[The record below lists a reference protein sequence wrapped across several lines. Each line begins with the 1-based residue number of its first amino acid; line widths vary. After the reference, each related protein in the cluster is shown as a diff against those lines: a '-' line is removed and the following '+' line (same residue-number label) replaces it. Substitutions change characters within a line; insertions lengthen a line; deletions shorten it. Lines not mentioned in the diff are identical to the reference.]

1 MGLAQKLGISKQIF
15 YLALA
20 TAIRGLRD
28 NLRYVLWQPFAL
40 SLGITMK
47 SIGALESLMDLAKIV
62 IQPVLGAASDA
73 IGRKRF
79 LVIRDFLIVVS
90 GLCFLYARDWFLLAA
105 GMILIG
111 FSVALIPIYNATVAE
126 SADPKQLGWIYSL
139 LGSSYMALGLV
150 GTLSAGFLAEKYGYS
165 SVYLLS
171 TVFAVASLLVT
182 FFKIEETLD
191 PDDKMGFTLRD
202 ALSSFFDTFK
212 PPRYLWGFYVA
223 MSVDLFA
230 FSVGWRLING
240 MLTDAFGVTP
250 YQLGL
255 FATVNAATMAVFQVI
270 LGRHVDRFGYVKFLV
285 ISQILSCIILGMLL
299 VNQSFMFI
307 FAANLIMGFSAAF
320 WGPAEQAWI
329 ANNVN
334 PDEMAK
340 SMGGYSTFRGLIA
353 LPGPFIGGYL
363 FDLFGYHIPV
373 MVNLVIAIIDVGL
386 LVFLVKDHVRPE

>member
-1 MGLAQKLGISKQIF
+1 MGLAQKLGITKQIF

-73 IGRKRF
+73 VGRKRF
-79 LVIRDFLIVVS
+79 LVIRDFLIVIS
-90 GLCFLYARDWFLLAA
+90 GLCFLYARDWSLLAA
-105 GMILIG
+105 GMVLVG
-111 FSVALIPIYNATVAE
+111 FSVALIPIFNATVAE
-126 SADPKQLGWIYSL
+126 SADPKKLGWVYSL
-139 LGSSYMALGLV
+139 LGSSYMTLGLV
-150 GTLSAGFLAEKYGYS
+150 GTLSAGYLAENFGYS
-165 SVYLLS
+165 TVYMLS
-171 TVFAVASLLVT
+171 TIFAVAALAVT
-182 FFKIEETLD
+182 FFKIDETLD
-191 PDDKMGFTLRD
+191 SKDRSTFTLRD
-202 ALSSFFDTFK
+202 ALSSFVDTFK
-212 PPRYLWGFYVA
+212 PPRYLWGFYIA

-255 FATVNAATMAVFQVI
+255 FAAVQAATMAIFQVI
-270 LGRHVDRFGYVKFLV
+270 LGRHVDRFGYVKYLA
-285 ISQILSCIILGMLL
+285 ISQILSCILLGILLI
-299 VNQSFMFI
+299 NQSFMFI
-307 FAANLIMGFSAAF
+307 FAANLMMGFSAAF

-386 LVFLVKDHVRPE
+386 LVFLVKDHVRPD